1 MRDAGR
7 AVWARASRH
16 STARPWLAA
25 RIRLFG
31 LLLLLIPLFAG
42 LQRLVSDAGGSV
54 EVRTVPREV
63 PVLVP
68 VERTVERVIER
79 VTYEAVPA
87 DGTPEVPSEP
97 KPIP

>member
-7 AVWARASRH
+7 AVLGQVSRL
-16 STARPWLAA
+16 STARPGLAA
-25 RIRLFG
+25 RLRLFG
-31 LLLLLIPLFAG
+31 LLLLLIPLFVG
-42 LQRLVSDAGGSV
+42 LQRLVADAGASV
-54 EVRTVPREV
+54 EVRVVPREV

-87 DGTPEVPSEP
+87 DGTPVTPSGP
-97 KPIP
+97 KPAP